1 MLLATIVL
9 LGALPQSGE
18 LARSVANVR
27 VALSVD
33 GNLEAKDS
41 SAARELPSMP
51 KPKVNA
57 DADAYA
63 ANGSGSGAASTS
75 AGAPVVAG
83 SSAGPA
89 GRPAPGAVA
98 LHPVNPPHPP
108 PPQTPLPPP
117 PPFP

>member
-9 LGALPQSGE
+9 LGALPQSGG
-18 LARSVANVR
+18 LARPVANVP

-33 GNLEAKDS
+33 GKLEAKDS

-83 SSAGPA
+83 SSAGAA
-89 GRPAPGAVA
+89 GRPAPVAVA
-98 LHPVNPPHPP
+98 FLPVEPAVTPPR
-108 PPQTPLPPP
+108 QTRRPTV
-117 PPFP
+117 